1 MSRSKTLCKTVAM
14 VSTNLSY
21 NFKCACQELAGKEL
35 TAVWGFSSVWSL
47 LLAPSTQL
55 CSLPS
60 CSLIWICCPSI
71 HTSLSWTRSCPFM
84 SLFGFHLN
92 KPVTQSGSEVQSKRN
107 ITSSFVDM
115 ESGRVEPGVG
125 GPENSLQRNPQNKGK
140 YLTLISS

>member
-1 MSRSKTLCKTVAM
+1 MARSKTLCKTVAM

-21 NFKCACQELAGKEL
+21 NFKCACQGQAKN
-35 TAVWGFSSVWSL
+35 S
-47 LLAPSTQL
+47 QL
-55 CSLPS
+55 SGASAQFGPYCWLRPLNYCSLPS

-107 ITSSFVDM
+107 ITSLLTW
-115 ESGRVEPGVG
+115 RVG
-125 GPENSLQRNPQNKGK
+125 GWRQGWEAQRTAFREIPKTKEN
-140 YLTLISS
+140 I